1 VRSFSKAVNTGLADY
16 HRTAGGRVV
25 VLKFASKAGKPLKS
39 VYLDQIGDTF
49 GTVVR
54 PTRSVFGGGM
64 SGRRA
69 TGRTAR
75 TAAKK
80 VAKKAATKGTPRQS
94 VRIVAK
100 KVGVRSAGGE
110 IAAGKASAGI
120 PAPIRE
126 FAIVFL
132 VNIRKIVCPTGKK
145 KPALSAA
152 TTGIVG
158 SLAIWLVRH
167 FGITSEV
174 AETFASAL
182 LITVTTATKGTF
194 CDMTAEMV
202 KVALKKA

>member
-1 VRSFSKAVNTGLADY
+1 MLGNKQML
-16 HRTAGGRVV
+16 
-25 VLKFASKAGKPLKS
+25 L
-39 VYLDQIGDTF
+39 
-49 GTVVR
+49 
-54 PTRSVFGGGM
+54 
-64 SGRRA
+64 RRA
-69 TGRTAR
+69 GRPRLLVLRLRSPVHRWNWTPKSFLWNQPLLESMPTSMAPYY
-75 TAAKK
+75 
-80 VAKKAATKGTPRQS
+80 PRQS
-94 VRIVAK
+94 FRVVAK
-100 KVGVRSAGGE
+100 KVGARSAGGE
-110 IAAGKASAGI
+110 IAVGKASAGI

-126 FAIVFL
+126 FAVVFL

-158 SLAIWLVRH
+158 SLSIWLVRH